1 MGNSRYSALKMKGK
15 KLYEYARENVQ
26 LPKEIQSRPVSIQR
40 IDLLRFQDKI
50 VELSVECGGGVYMR
64 SLVHD
69 LALRLGT
76 YGHMIALKRI
86 QQGSIVLDRD
96 TIDLQALK
104 SHQDIVWL

>member
-1 MGNSRYSALKMKGK
+1 MNGK

-40 IDLLRFQDKI
+40 IDLVRCQDKI
-50 VELSVECGGGVYMR
+50 MELSVECGGGVYMR

-96 TIDLQALK
+96 TIELQALE
-104 SHQDIVWL
+104 SHQDIIWL